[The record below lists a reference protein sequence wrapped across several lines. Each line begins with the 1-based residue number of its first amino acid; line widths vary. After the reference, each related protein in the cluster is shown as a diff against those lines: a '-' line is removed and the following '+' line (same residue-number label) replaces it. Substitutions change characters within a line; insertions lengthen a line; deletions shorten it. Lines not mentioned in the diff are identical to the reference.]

1 MFFDH
6 IKAIDN
12 HSHSI
17 FKNTDYIKFL
27 SAFSESKDKNQ
38 IELHSKRTIFYKRSM
53 IKLKGFF
60 DTDEEDYYKI
70 SRKNN
75 IEFLTNLFLEKANL
89 EYLFIDDGYL
99 RDKFFE
105 IKFFNKF
112 VKVKRI
118 LRIEWI
124 AEQLLKKKL
133 SFEKFL
139 DLFLSYL
146 ENNRDEIVSYKS
158 VSAYRCGL
166 DLLKVSFIDAKIEY
180 GKKIRDNETKLQSK
194 LLISF
199 LVRKGLEIASLKKI
213 PIQFHTGFGDN
224 DLNLLKSNPLYL
236 KGIIEEFNKVPIIL
250 LHAGYPY
257 TKEAGYLASIYSNVY
272 VDFGLASPFLS
283 ISGIKNTLLDLME
296 LAPWSK
302 ILYSS
307 DASKIPELYYL
318 SSEISRFCL
327 HEVLCELMESK
338 EINKFEYEEIA
349 DSILRKN
356 ALNLYNIT

>member
-1 MFFDH
+1 MFFNN

-12 HSHSI
+12 HAHSI
-17 FKNTDYIKFL
+17 FKKINYNRFL
-27 SAFSESKDKNQ
+27 SAFSESNDERQ
-38 IELHSKRTIFYKRSM
+38 IEYHAKRTIFYKRSLN
-53 IKLKGFF
+53 KLIRIF
-60 DTDEEDYYKI
+60 DTDENDYYNQ
-70 SRKNN
+70 SRKNDV
-75 IEFLTNLFLEKANL
+75 EFLTDLFLKKANL

-99 RDKFFE
+99 RDEFFD
-105 IKFFNKF
+105 ISFFNKF

-118 LRIEWI
+118 LRIEWL

-133 SFEKFL
+133 SFEAFL

-146 ENNRDEIVSYKS
+146 QNDKEEIVSYKS
-158 VSAYRCGL
+158 ISAYRCGL

-180 GKKIRDNETKLQSK
+180 EKKIRADETQLRSK

-199 LVRKGLEIASLKKI
+199 LIQKTLEIASEKNI

-236 KGIIEEFNKVPIIL
+236 KGIIEEFKGVPVVL
-250 LHAGYPY
+250 LHGGYPY
-257 TKEAGYLASIYSNVY
+257 TKEAGYLASVYSNVY

-283 ISGIKNTLLDLME
+283 VSGIKNTLLDLME

-327 HEVLCELMESK
+327 HEVLIELIERK
-338 EINKFEYEEIA
+338 EIGTSEYEEISE
-349 DSILRKN
+349 SILRKN
-356 ALNLYNIT
+356 AMNLYNII